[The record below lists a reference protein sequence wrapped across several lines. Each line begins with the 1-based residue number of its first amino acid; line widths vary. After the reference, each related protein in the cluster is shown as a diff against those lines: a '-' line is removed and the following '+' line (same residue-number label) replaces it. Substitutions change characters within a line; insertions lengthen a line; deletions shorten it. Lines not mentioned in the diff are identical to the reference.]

1 MSSSLEQAPITVHL
15 PPTLAPAQTE
25 KHASVRVTG
34 TTVREVIAALE
45 DAYPG
50 LRFRLCLETG
60 DLRPFVNVFVNGIH
74 LRYLRGMETPVPPG
88 ATVHILQSVAG
99 G

>member
-1 MSSSLEQAPITVHL
+1 MSSSLKQALITIHL
-15 PPTLAPAQTE
+15 PSALAPGQTK
-25 KHASVRVTG
+25 KHTSVRVAG

-45 DAYPG
+45 DANPG
-50 LRFRLCLETG
+50 LRFHLCLETG